1 MSTQDVLRNSGAYSI
16 WGRIKS
22 QPDLFF
28 GVVLI
33 CILTVSY
40 THLTLPTLLLL

>member
-28 GVVLI
+28 GVILI
-33 CILTVSY
+33 CILMVI
-40 THLTLPTLLLL
+40 LVPLAPVLVE